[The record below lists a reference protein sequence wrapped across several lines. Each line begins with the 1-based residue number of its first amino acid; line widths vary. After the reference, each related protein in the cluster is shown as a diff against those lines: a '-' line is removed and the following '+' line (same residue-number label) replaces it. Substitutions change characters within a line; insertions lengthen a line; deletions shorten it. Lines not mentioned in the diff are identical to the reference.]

1 MLFSL
6 HVLLELVVQL
16 LLVIKEEELVL
27 EDLRAAQLGLLFV
40 VIAICNTLQEFL
52 VLVELH
58 LSLSFLVHKVLTHL
72 FQMVLQELIVSHLAS
87 KVNFLA
93 EAD

>member
-6 HVLLELVVQL
+6 HVLLEFVVQL

-27 EDLRAAQLGLLFV
+27 KNLRAAQLGLLLV
-40 VIAICNTLQEFL
+40 VIAVSNTLQEFL

-58 LSLSFLVHKVLTHL
+58 LSLSFLVHEVLTHL

-87 KVNFLA
+87 KVNFFA